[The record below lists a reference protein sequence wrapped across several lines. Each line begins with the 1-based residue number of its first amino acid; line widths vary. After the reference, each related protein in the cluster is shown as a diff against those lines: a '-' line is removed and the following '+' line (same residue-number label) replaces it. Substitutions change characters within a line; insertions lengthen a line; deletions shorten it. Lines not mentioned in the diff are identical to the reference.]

1 MLLAVFDIGGTSIK
15 YGVLTGTGKV
25 LMHESIPTQAYLGGE
40 SVIRKVTSIVKEIE
54 LIMKLDG
61 IAISS
66 AGQIDSVEGTVLHA
80 TDNIPQYSGMKI
92 KELIEKE
99 TNLPVSIENDVNCAA
114 LGEYWKGNAQYT
126 DDFLC
131 ITIGTGIGG
140 ALFLNGALYKGAG
153 FAAGEIGHM
162 TLYPDG
168 RDCTC
173 GNKGCFEQYASS
185 LALEKQILKVFGE
198 KIVPKD
204 FFDLVRKGHDDAVL
218 CFEKWLE
225 DLATGLSSV
234 IHLLNP
240 ELIVI
245 GGGVSAQGDFLLK
258 QVKEAVSRK
267 VMPTFRNRV
276 TFRMAANGNQAN
288 LLGAAKHFI
297 TEKKLEVT

>member
-15 YGVLTGTGKV
+15 YGVLTGTGGILK
-25 LMHESIPTQAYLGGE
+25 HESIPTQAYLGGV
-40 SVIRKVTSIVKEIE
+40 SVIHKVISIVKEIE
-54 LIMKLDG
+54 LTKKLDG

-66 AGQIDSVEGTVLHA
+66 AGQIDSVGGKVLHA
-80 TDNIPQYSGMKI
+80 TNNIPHYSGLNI
-92 KELIEKE
+92 KELVERE

-114 LGEYWKGNAQYT
+114 LGEFWKGSAQYT
-126 DDFLC
+126 DNFLC

-168 RDCTC
+168 RGCTC
-173 GNKGCFEQYASS
+173 GNTGCFEQYASS
-185 LALEKQILKVFGE
+185 LALEKQILKAFGE
-198 KIVPKD
+198 EIALRH
-204 FFDLVRKGHDDAVL
+204 FFDLVREGQDQSVL
-218 CFEKWLE
+218 CFGSWLE
-225 DLATGLSSV
+225 DLSTGLSSV

-245 GGGVSAQGDFLLK
+245 GGGVSAQGEFLLRK
-258 QVKEAVSRK
+258 IEDAVSSK
-267 VMPTFRNRV
+267 VMPTFRERV
-276 TFRMAANGNQAN
+276 TFRMASNGNRAN